1 MIISDLN
8 YLENTSEEV
17 IGGFNSSS
25 SFNLKEKLTVTKT
38 VVSNL
43 TVKGNLATSEG
54 DANATG
60 SNTLTQSIL
69 AASANE
75 GNSSSGGFVLAGST
89 K

>member
-17 IGGFNSSS
+17 IGGTFT
-25 SFNLKEKLTVTKT
+25 FFENLFVKKTVTSTFKAT
-38 VVSNL
+38 
-43 TVKGNLATSEG
+43 GNLGTSEG
-54 DANATG
+54 SANATG
-60 SNTLTQSIL
+60 PNTLTQSIL

-75 GNSSSGGFVLAGST
+75 GNSSSGGFVLAGSN